1 MGRQDCLWNRRRNVR
16 CKRWSIL
23 SEDPKRS
30 RLIISRRCSYLQAII
45 LAAPYHQTGIH
56 FVNSLAPAL
65 IPKQPYVKLYVTF
78 IITK

>member
-1 MGRQDCLWNRRRNVR
+1 MGRQDCLWDRRRNVR
-16 CKRWSIL
+16 CKPRFYSLIL
-23 SEDPKRS
+23 RKDCTSDHLDTS
-30 RLIISRRCSYLQAII
+30 GSSQAII

>member
-1 MGRQDCLWNRRRNVR
+1 L
-16 CKRWSIL
+16 
-23 SEDPKRS
+23 
-30 RLIISRRCSYLQAII
+30 CSQAII
-45 LAAPYHQTGIH
+45 LAAPYHHTGIH